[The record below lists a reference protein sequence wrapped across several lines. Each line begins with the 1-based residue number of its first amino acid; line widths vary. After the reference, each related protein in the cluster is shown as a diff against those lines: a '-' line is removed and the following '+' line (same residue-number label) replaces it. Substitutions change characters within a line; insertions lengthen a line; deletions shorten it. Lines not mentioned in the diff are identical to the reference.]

1 MTALVLTGL
10 AKSFGALRVTDGLD
24 LTVEDGEVHAIIGPN
39 GAGKTT
45 LIGQIT
51 GEIVPDAGRIS
62 LFGADITGWSV
73 PQRARAGL
81 ARCFQISQ
89 LCAGFTAED
98 NVALAVQAGQGHS
111 FRFLRPARTD
121 GRLRIPARAAL
132 ERVGLAARADT
143 PLEDLAHGE
152 KRQLEIA
159 VALAMQPRLLL
170 LDEPMAGMGPEE
182 SAALVALLAS
192 LKGSLPMVLIE
203 HDMDA
208 VFSLA
213 DRISVLVSGRIIRT
227 GTGEEVRGDPN
238 VREAYLGDEVP
249 HA

>member
-121 GRLRIPARAAL
+121 GRLRTPARAAL